1 MAEVPPEP
9 PGTALR
15 GLVPPS
21 HFVLRPPGP
30 STRSL
35 EAELEAEKRRSQ
47 ALGAELEAE
56 RRRSQDLGAELDAER
71 RRSQDLEAELE
82 AERRR
87 SQDLEAEL
95 EAERR
100 RSQTVGAELQAERRR
115 SQALEAELEAERG
128 RSQTHQAPELLQAR
142 LSALSH
148 ILALQERELGRE
160 LPPPG
165 VPLAVAPPRL
175 QALLGRWRQK
185 VFALLLQLRAQE
197 EAQRGLRAQVGALGA
212 EAAAGRRRGER
223 LELRLREREA
233 GAEVLR
239 REAER
244 LAQEVARQR
253 GRAEAAE
260 EALGGLAQA
269 AARLAAA
276 VTGREAAVTAAT
288 RALGVLSARLRRA
301 GRRLRVLRGLVAPV
315 VALDRPRWQREPAGD
330 NLVAEVTAGA
340 RPPAGT
346 SELRRSGVASG
357 LAEVTRDEVTRDEV
371 TWDKATPC
379 GDRTS
384 VPPGRA
390 ALGSLV
396 TQLQALGAAI
406 LGDLEDDGD
415 IGDPP

>member
-1 MAEVPPEP
+1 MQCAAGGYWGILGAGAMAEGP
-9 PGTALR
+9 PGPPGLW

-21 HFVLRPPGP
+21 HFVLRPPSP
-30 STRSL
+30 STSRSL
-35 EAELEAEKRRSQ
+35 GAELEAERRRSQALGAELEAERGRSQALGAELEAERRRSQ

-56 RRRSQDLGAELDAER
+56 RRRSQSLGAEL
-71 RRSQDLEAELE
+71 
-82 AERRR
+82 
-87 SQDLEAEL
+87 
-95 EAERR
+95 
-100 RSQTVGAELQAERRR
+100 GAEKGRGQAEGVGPG
-115 SQALEAELEAERG
+115 QEPPAGEE
-128 RSQTHQAPELLQAR
+128 APELLQAR

-148 ILALQERELGRE
+148 ILALQERELERE

-165 VPLAVAPPRL
+165 VPLAMAPPRL
-175 QALLGRWRQK
+175 RALLGRWRAK
-185 VFALLLQLRAQE
+185 VFALLVQLRAQE

-212 EAAAGRRRGER
+212 EVAAGRRRGAR

-233 GAEVLR
+233 SAELLR

-269 AARLAAA
+269 VARLAVA

-288 RALGVLSARLRRA
+288 GALGGLSARLHRA
-301 GRRLRVLRGLVAPV
+301 GRRLRVLRGLVAPL
-315 VALDRPRWQREPAGD
+315 VALDRLQWQQEPAGD
-330 NLVAEVTAGA
+330 KGGLRAGGGDTG
-340 RPPAGT
+340 RGDT
-346 SELRRSGVASG
+346 GRGDTGRGHRV
-357 LAEVTRDEVTRDEV
+357 
-371 TWDKATPC
+371 TPC

-384 VPPGRA
+384 VPPGRV

-406 LGDLEDDGD
+406 LRDDGD
-415 IGDPP
+415 IGTPP

>member
-30 STRSL
+30 STSRSL

-197 EAQRGLRAQVGALGA
+197 EAQRGLRAQ
-212 EAAAGRRRGER
+212 
-223 LELRLREREA
+223 
-233 GAEVLR
+233 
-239 REAER
+239 R

>member
-1 MAEVPPEP
+1 MQCAAGGYWGILGAGAMAEGP
-9 PGTALR
+9 PGPPGLW

-21 HFVLRPPGP
+21 HFVLRPPSP
-30 STRSL
+30 STSRSL
-35 EAELEAEKRRSQ
+35 GAELEAERRRSQALGAELEAERGRSQALGAELEAERRRSQ

-56 RRRSQDLGAELDAER
+56 RRRSQSLGAEL
-71 RRSQDLEAELE
+71 
-82 AERRR
+82 
-87 SQDLEAEL
+87 
-95 EAERR
+95 
-100 RSQTVGAELQAERRR
+100 GAEKGRGQAEGVGPG
-115 SQALEAELEAERG
+115 QEPPAGEE
-128 RSQTHQAPELLQAR
+128 APELLQAR

-148 ILALQERELGRE
+148 ILALQERELERE

-165 VPLAVAPPRL
+165 VPLAMAPPRL
-175 QALLGRWRQK
+175 RALLGRWRAK
-185 VFALLLQLRAQE
+185 VFALLVQLRAQE

-212 EAAAGRRRGER
+212 EVAAGRRRGAR

-233 GAEVLR
+233 SAELLR

-269 AARLAAA
+269 VARLAVA

-288 RALGVLSARLRRA
+288 GALGGLSARLHRA
-301 GRRLRVLRGLVAPV
+301 GRRLRVLRGLVAPL
-315 VALDRPRWQREPAGD
+315 VALDRLQWQQEPAGD
-330 NLVAEVTAGA
+330 NLVAEVTGGA

-346 SELRRSGVASG
+346 QHSGVASG
-357 LAEVTRDEVTRDEV
+357 LVEVTRDEVTRDEV
-371 TWDKATPC
+371 TPC

-384 VPPGRA
+384 VPPGRV

-406 LGDLEDDGD
+406 LRDDGD
-415 IGDPP
+415 IGTPP